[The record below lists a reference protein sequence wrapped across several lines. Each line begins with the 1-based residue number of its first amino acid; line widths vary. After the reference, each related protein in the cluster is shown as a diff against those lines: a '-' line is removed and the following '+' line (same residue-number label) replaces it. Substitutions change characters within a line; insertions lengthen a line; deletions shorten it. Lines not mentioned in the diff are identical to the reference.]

1 MAHHHRTGPHA
12 HSGWAPAH
20 RSLLPAVHLQVM
32 GITYP
37 GLKTVDV
44 FSKNF
49 KLFPKIL
56 GTSPIHKSVAS
67 LSQEAICW
75 IIPYYF

>member
-1 MAHHHRTGPHA
+1 
-12 HSGWAPAH
+12 
-20 RSLLPAVHLQVM
+20 M

-44 FSKNF
+44 FSKDF